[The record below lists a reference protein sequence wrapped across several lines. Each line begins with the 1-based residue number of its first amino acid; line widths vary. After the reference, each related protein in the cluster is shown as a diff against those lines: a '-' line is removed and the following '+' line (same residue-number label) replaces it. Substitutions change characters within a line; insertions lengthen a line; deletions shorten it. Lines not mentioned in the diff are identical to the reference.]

1 MILYTNRDTESRFK
15 LLAEGC
21 SMTDDLRD
29 KDTVAQSGQ
38 PETKEE
44 QPMSYSCPQ
53 CGASNQKGT
62 NCTNCGWHLTE
73 G

>member
-1 MILYTNRDTESRFK
+1 
-15 LLAEGC
+15 
-21 SMTDDLRD
+21 MTDDLRD